1 MSPSLP
7 ETGSENGEGYIRVGL
22 LTSEERLKEA
32 AERIGKLNL
41 FT

>member
-1 MSPSLP
+1 M
-7 ETGSENGEGYIRVGL
+7 GEGYIRVGL

-41 FT
+41 FTRKSIDISG